1 MPSLVATMGDFA
13 DQKPKDV
20 LKGLANIGSWFGFAL
35 GTDIHPIA
43 QGAAKAVGAFDV
55 PLALSDLATLVQTVQ
70 GEVAQPGSQ
79 PVRNIVGHSTT
90 FVESTAKAIK
100 WVLGF
105 FKDAVIAPWAA
116 LANACGMYNCADLGV
131 KNVQNLTAELN
142 KPNANHNKV
151 TQHALDIAKFVAGFL
166 LNAFAF
172 AGVVA
177 GVVIASPVMLCLSS
191 LAIACTFGAFYF
203 KQEAAP
209 PRV

>member
-20 LKGLANIGSWFGFAL
+20 LKGLANVGSWFGFAL
-35 GTDIHPIA
+35 GTEVHPIA
-43 QGAAKAVGAFDV
+43 QGAAKAVGALDV
-55 PLALSDLATLVQTVQ
+55 PLALSDLGTLIQTVQ
-70 GEVAQPGSQ
+70 GEVTQPGSL
-79 PVRNIVGHSTT
+79 PLRKIVGDSTT
-90 FVESTAKAIK
+90 FVESTAKAMK
-100 WVLGF
+100 WILGF

-131 KNVQNLTAELN
+131 RNVQNLTAELS
-142 KPNANHNKV
+142 KPSANHDKV
-151 TQHALDIAKFVAGFL
+151 AQHALDITKFVAGFL

-172 AGVVA
+172 AGIVA
-177 GVVIASPVMLCLSS
+177 GVVIASPVMLGLSS

-203 KQEAAP
+203 KQEANQ